1 MDGCLVLMVK
11 LEGSGC
17 KSSLDTG
24 VMVVGGLVTA
34 CGGFTGAESGHV
46 SWLGVSIGGLC
57 EPTHR
62 VCLWPC
68 LCTRPF
74 LWCSFHSKKQ
84 TPQVPLAFW
93 GRLEEVGVT
102 NGVDCMLRRLRVAE
116 NFSTEVASLSSRRF
130 VRRSVVCRG
139 LHDKDVEV
147 YKCRW

>member
-1 MDGCLVLMVK
+1 MLMVK

-34 CGGFTGAESGHV
+34 CGDFTGAESGRV
-46 SWLGVSIGGLC
+46 AWLGVSIGGLC
-57 EPTHR
+57 EPTHG

-116 NFSTEVASLSSRRF
+116 NFRQKSHHCRRGASSGALSCVGVYMIKMLR
-130 VRRSVVCRG
+130 CR
-139 LHDKDVEV
+139 L
-147 YKCRW
+147 